1 MFYLDTVE
9 AYTLITDIDQ
19 VRNHFLLRNIGKYVC
34 SKFSNCHYSVI
45 VVSLSL
51 NQSDHIKRHLLKHIL
66 LFNQSSIQVHSPIR
80 KIGLKANP
88 ILIFL

>member
-9 AYTLITDIDQ
+9 ADTLITDIDK
-19 VRNHFLLRNIGKYVC
+19 VRNHFLLRNIGKNVC
-34 SKFSNCHYSVI
+34 SKFCNCHYSVI

-51 NQSDHIKRHLLKHIL
+51 NQSDHINRHLLKHIL
-66 LFNQSSIQVHSPIR
+66 LFSLSSFQVHSPIK
-80 KIGLKANP
+80 KIVLEANP